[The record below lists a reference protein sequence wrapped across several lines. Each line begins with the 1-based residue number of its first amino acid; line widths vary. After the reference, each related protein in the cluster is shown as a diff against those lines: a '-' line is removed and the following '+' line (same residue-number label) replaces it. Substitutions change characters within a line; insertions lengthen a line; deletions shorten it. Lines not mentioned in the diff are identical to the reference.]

1 MYDVLSKGRKM
12 KTQRVNAHIF
22 FLFLFWLLG
31 PKVMTKHQ
39 VNGDREDRE
48 QGRGEGG
55 EGLLATERKRTA
67 FGRGK

>member
-1 MYDVLSKGRKM
+1 
-12 KTQRVNAHIF
+12 
-22 FLFLFWLLG
+22 
-31 PKVMTKHQ
+31 MTKHQ